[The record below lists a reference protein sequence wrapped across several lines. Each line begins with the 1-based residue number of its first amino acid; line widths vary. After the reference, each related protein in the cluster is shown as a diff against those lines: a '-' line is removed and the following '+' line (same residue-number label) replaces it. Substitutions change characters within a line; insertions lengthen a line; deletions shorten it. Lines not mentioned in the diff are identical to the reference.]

1 MSDHCRGC
9 AYDPKAEGTRP
20 PCPMTALYWDFI
32 LRHRARWAANP
43 RMGQMLRV
51 WDAMA
56 EGRKAM
62 LRAAAAEVFARL
74 DAGEPV

>member
-1 MSDHCRGC
+1 
-9 AYDPKAEGTRP
+9 
-20 PCPMTALYWDFI
+20 
-32 LRHRARWAANP
+32 
-43 RMGQMLRV
+43 MGQMLRV